1 MQGFPQLTCRAQ
13 DGDYPDTMFERSRA
27 NASAR
32 YTLPQDAETR
42 RMAINT
48 LAFRALSHEREAEIH
63 DRLGDD
69 GSGLLSEMMATAA
82 NETGTQLMLTERLLN
97 LGWDWERILAAV
109 WHNEEFLRESA
120 VTE

>member
-1 MQGFPQLTCRAQ
+1 MLEGRHSNTRDRYAL
-13 DGDYPDTMFERSRA
+13 
-27 NASAR
+27 SA
-32 YTLPQDAETR
+32 DSAMR
-42 RMAINT
+42 RLAINT
-48 LAFRALSHEREAEIH
+48 LAFRALSHQREAEIH

-120 VTE
+120 LTE